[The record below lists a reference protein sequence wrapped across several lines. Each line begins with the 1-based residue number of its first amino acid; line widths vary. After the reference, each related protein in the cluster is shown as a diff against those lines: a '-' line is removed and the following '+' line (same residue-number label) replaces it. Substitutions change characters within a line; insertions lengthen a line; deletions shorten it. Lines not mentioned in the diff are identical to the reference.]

1 MRSKCTPKLMGNEL
15 QGYQRPVQTEDLE
28 KAQNDQVEAEVKLDL
43 LKLTKEAR
51 LWQSYLQNLRMFNAE
66 THRDKVEQQEV
77 SRQRS
82 GIDKLL
88 VAEVSK
94 QGCAGSCSQ
103 AAVPATT
110 CQYSESFL
118 DKIVLSDF
126 NRIAGEHIQCRFPH
140 YEVKT
145 VADIPATA
153 TTAAFKFAMD
163 MKCEASRCHRVY
175 VLNLTFFGNDALNQS
190 ALYIRVLKDKLAAD
204 PERTCVLIIASNV
217 GSYKMTYDETSAE
230 KVRRDIFD
238 MLADKDNHFRVKNV
252 TGIFEIESLRSKT
265 RRSKHEVGVRCS

>member
-1 MRSKCTPKLMGNEL
+1 M
-15 QGYQRPVQTEDLE
+15 E
-28 KAQNDQVEAEVKLDL
+28 KAQNDQIEAEVKLDL
-43 LKLTKEAR
+43 MRLTKEAR
-51 LWQSYLQNLRMFNAE
+51 LWQSYMQNLRMFNAE
-66 THRDKVEQQEV
+66 SHQDKVEQQEV

-94 QGCAGSCSQ
+94 QGCGGSCSQ

-126 NRIAGEHIQCRFPH
+126 NRIAGEHIKCRFPTC
-140 YEVKT
+140 EVKT
-145 VADIPATA
+145 VPDIPATA
-153 TTAAFKFAMD
+153 TTAAFKFAND

-175 VLNLTFFGNDALNQS
+175 VLNLTFFGNDALKQT
-190 ALYIRVLKDKLAAD
+190 ALYMRVLRDKLAAD
-204 PERTCVLIIASNV
+204 PERSCALLIASNV
-217 GSYKMTYDETSAE
+217 GSYKMTYDEAAAE
-230 KVRRDIFD
+230 TIRRQIFD
-238 MLADKDNHFRVKNV
+238 MIADKDNHFRVKNV
-252 TGIFEIESLRSKT
+252 AGIFEAESLRSKT

>member
-1 MRSKCTPKLMGNEL
+1 M
-15 QGYQRPVQTEDLE
+15 E
-28 KAQNDQVEAEVKLDL
+28 KAQNDQIEAEVKLDL

-66 THRDKVEQQEV
+66 THQDKVEQQEV

-94 QGCAGSCSQ
+94 QGCGGSCSQ

-153 TTAAFKFAMD
+153 TTAAFKFAND
-163 MKCEASRCHRVY
+163 MKCEPSRCHRVY
-175 VLNLTFFGNDALNQS
+175 VLNLTFFGNEALNQS
-190 ALYIRVLKDKLAAD
+190 MQYIRVLRDKLAAD
-204 PERTCVLIIASNV
+204 PERSCAVIIANNV
-217 GSYKMTYDETSAE
+217 GSYRVTYDDAAAE
-230 KVRRDIFD
+230 KLRRDIFD
-238 MLADKDNHFRVKNV
+238 MLTDTDNHFRVKNV
-252 TGIFEIESLRSKT
+252 AGLFEVESLRSKT